1 MVDKLLQNLHEMV
14 LYYNKCFKPVVTFDQ
29 VVELSSSE

>member
-1 MVDKLLQNLHEMV
+1 MVDKLIQNIHEMV
-14 LYYNKCFKPVVTFDQ
+14 KWYKCFEPVVTFDQ

>member
-1 MVDKLLQNLHEMV
+1 MVDKLLQNLHKMV
-14 LYYNKCFKPVVTFDQ
+14 LCYNECFEPVVTFDQ

>member
-1 MVDKLLQNLHEMV
+1 MVDKLIQNIHEMV
-14 LYYNKCFKPVVTFDQ
+14 ICYNKCFEPVVTFDQ

>member
-1 MVDKLLQNLHEMV
+1 MVDKLIQTIHEMV
-14 LYYNKCFKPVVTFDQ
+14 ICYNKCFEPVVTFDQ